1 MPCLIFL
8 MPILRIDLL
17 KAQKERFIGNIIYE
31 KYYVVYSVTK
41 TTIRVIS
48 IVHQATNPKKLSK
61 IK

>member
-1 MPCLIFL
+1 MPHANPKSRFVEST
-8 MPILRIDLL
+8 
-17 KAQKERFIGNIIYE
+17 ERKVYRNIIYE
-31 KYYVVYSVTK
+31 KYYVVYSITK

>member
-17 KAQKERFIGNIIYE
+17 KAQKERFIGTLFN
-31 KYYVVYSVTK
+31 VVYSVTK